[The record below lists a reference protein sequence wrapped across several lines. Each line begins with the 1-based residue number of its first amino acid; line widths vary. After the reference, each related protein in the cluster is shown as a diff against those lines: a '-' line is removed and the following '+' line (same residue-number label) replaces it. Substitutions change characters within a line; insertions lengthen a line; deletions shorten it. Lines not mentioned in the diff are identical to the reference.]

1 MPWNSRRA
9 RLEVQW
15 QRSNGVL
22 SSQILQLREQLR
34 IKEGY
39 AAGLERLLRQR
50 NERIDQLAAQVDQ
63 LRDHSRHADEAAEH
77 MAMFVGLM
85 LDLSKHSLENVTTQ
99 EVAA

>member
-1 MPWNSRRA
+1 MPWSSRRA
-9 RLEVQW
+9 RLEIQW

-34 IKEGY
+34 IKESY
-39 AAGLERLLRQR
+39 AAGLETLLRQR

-63 LRDHSRHADEAAEH
+63 LRQHSRHADEAAEH

-85 LDLSKHSLENVTTQ
+85 LNLDDA
-99 EVAA
+99 VAANQSMACITG